1 MSFFKLGG
9 MTLSGVFKKPKTR
22 KYPKEV
28 REPFERTRGCI
39 DMTDIKT
46 CILCGLCEKGCPA
59 LCIEVDKE
67 NETWQYW
74 PYKCIA
80 CDSCVRACPKNI
92 LEMKQLH
99 ADVTTQRTSITYK
112 KPPLTA
118 EELAEKKRK
127 EKERAEKIAAAKAKK
142 AASQGANKDAGA
154 SKKEGANKEQANIE
168 QPNKEAANK
177 EETEK
182 EEGGAK

>member
-9 MTLSGVFKKPKTR
+9 MTLSGVFKKPSTR
-22 KYPKEV
+22 KYPKDV
-28 REPFERTRGCI
+28 REPFERTRGQI

-46 CILCGLCEKGCPA
+46 CILCGLCQNGCPA

-67 NETWQYW
+67 KETWQYW

-80 CDSCVRACPKNI
+80 CDSCVRACPKDV
-92 LEMKQLH
+92 LEMKHAH
-99 ADVTTQRTSITYK
+99 ADVATKRETITYK

-142 AASQGANKDAGA
+142 AAAKGGA
-154 SKKEGANKEQANIE
+154 SKGEASKKADGAS
-168 QPNKEAANK
+168 
-177 EETEK
+177 
-182 EEGGAK
+182 EGGSKGGRTPKAATDSTDDDNAK